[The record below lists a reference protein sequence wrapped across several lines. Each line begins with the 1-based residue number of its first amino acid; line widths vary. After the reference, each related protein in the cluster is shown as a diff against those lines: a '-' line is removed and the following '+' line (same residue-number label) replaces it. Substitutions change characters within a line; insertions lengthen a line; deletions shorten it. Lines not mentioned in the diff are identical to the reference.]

1 MENLF
6 IEQENYGRK
15 LLDGLQWIGCPDSDG
30 PVFQGELCSDQAEG
44 SVLLYYTALGFMDVH
59 INGVRVGDERFV
71 PAWSDYHSRG
81 FYSGSY
87 SHYFLCRDI
96 TSYLTKARNRIEIR
110 VGNGWYNQNVRT
122 CEGNMVYGTPKI
134 KVAAVQN
141 GNILF
146 RSDRD
151 VRAYQGPIVYNQIY
165 IGELYDANILRQP
178 PVPLALQTYENY
190 DSVARLQ
197 NIPCDRIIKEHR
209 LFPVHPVLIREDRER
224 NLKTYDAGVN
234 LTGRVFIVTSAPAKS
249 QIHIRYAESV
259 DESGNL
265 TYSTTAGVDR
275 LQEDV
280 YISDGTAGQQYG
292 AEFVLH
298 GFRYFTIEGEIEAF
312 SCDLILPD
320 LKERK
325 QFTTDNSL
333 LSKIVELYQ
342 RAQLTNLHWGVPSDC
357 PHRERLGY
365 TGDGQLTAD
374 TAMYFWET
382 EAFYLKWMRDLADSQ
397 DTESGHVPHTAPF
410 AGGGGG
416 PGLWGGAMVF
426 LPWKLFREY
435 KNRDVLS
442 TYYGFMV
449 KWMDYLKAHSE
460 SGLLDHEEPT
470 GWCLGDWCAPGGTKL
485 DAAFVNSCCYLYQLD
500 IMTQIAQETGHPED
514 VRKFRERRSFISE
527 NVRKAYQINGRFFQG
542 REGAEAFAYAAG
554 LLTDGEAK
562 ALLSE
567 YNSKPLDTGIGGT
580 PVLFWALRRLHMDHT
595 VRCLLA
601 SEDYPSF
608 GYMVKSGATTL
619 WETFEGRDSLN
630 HPMFGA
636 FLYSLLPEF

>member
-6 IEQENYGRK
+6 KEKENYGRK
-15 LLDGLQWIGCPDSDG
+15 LLDGLQWIGCPDTDG
-30 PVFQGELCSDQAEG
+30 PVFRGEICPDTAEG
-44 SVLLYYTALGFMDVH
+44 NVLLYYTALGFTDVH

-81 FYSGSY
+81 FYPGSY

-96 TSYLTKARNRIEIR
+96 TSYLTKAHNTIEIR
-110 VGNGWYNQNVRT
+110 VGNGWYNQSVRT

-134 KVAAVQN
+134 KAAAVQN
-141 GNILF
+141 GIILF

-151 VRAYQGPIVYNQIY
+151 TRAYRGPIVYNQIY
-165 IGELYDANILRQP
+165 IGEIYDANILRQS
-178 PVPLALQTYENY
+178 PVELTLQTYDNY

-197 NIPCDRIIKEHR
+197 NIPCDRIMKKHR
-209 LFPVHPVLIREDRER
+209 LFPVSPVLIREDKER

-234 LTGRVFIVTSAPAKS
+234 MTGRISIVTSAPVGS

-259 DESGNL
+259 DEGGNL

-298 GFRYFTIEGEIEAF
+298 GFRYFTIEGEIEHF

-320 LKERK
+320 FKERK
-325 QFTTDNSL
+325 HFTTDSKL
-333 LSKIVELYQ
+333 LQDIVDLYQ
-342 RAQLTNLHWGVPSDC
+342 RAQLTNMHWGVPSDC

-382 EAFYLKWMRDLADSQ
+382 EDFYLKWMRDLADSQ

-435 KNRDVLS
+435 GNSGVLS
-442 TYYGFMV
+442 EYYVFMV

-485 DAAFVNSCCYLYQLD
+485 DAAFVNSCCYIYQLD
-500 IMTQIAQETGHPED
+500 IMEQIAEKTGHSED
-514 VRKFRERRSFISE
+514 ARTFRERRILVSDK
-527 NVRKAYQINGRFFQG
+527 VRETYQRNGRFFEG

-554 LLTDGEAK
+554 LLTDREAG

-567 YNSKPLDTGIGGT
+567 YDRKPLDTGIGGT
-580 PVLFWALRRLHMDHT
+580 PVLFWALRRLHMDNT
-595 VRCLLA
+595 VRRLLA
-601 SEDYPSF
+601 SEEYPSF
-608 GYMVKSGATTL
+608 GYMVRSGATTL
-619 WETFEGRDSLN
+619 WETFEGKDSLN